1 LIFSL
6 KEEMGVSMAK
16 TYKILMLIENA
27 PVPFDNRVWAEAT
40 TLRDHGFQVSMI
52 GPKGPTKYRESH
64 ICIDGIHIY
73 RYGIPTNTSKYTA
86 YILEYSIS
94 LLMTFLLSFKVLFRH
109 GFDVIHTANP
119 PDLFFII
126 GLFYRLLG
134 KKFIFDQHDLA
145 PEMFQVKFN
154 GRMKPVHKL
163 LLFLE
168 RCSYRTASA
177 VITTNLSQ
185 KRFAIE
191 RGHCHLDKVFVVRN
205 GPELDRIKLVTPE
218 PELKRGRHY
227 LLTYVGEMG
236 IQDGIDNALYA
247 LHHLVHKRGR
257 QDVLLV
263 LMGDGDYAPTLHKLA
278 HELSLDEYVY
288 FTGWVE
294 AEDIVRYLTVAD
306 VGISPDPQN
315 GLNEYCTM
323 VKTMEYMAM
332 GKPTVAFDLAET
344 RFSAQ
349 DAALYATP
357 NLVEDFA
364 GKIETLL
371 ADKEL
376 RLRMGA
382 FGRKRIEELLNW
394 ENDKQNLLQAYE
406 SLFSRSY
413 KRPEKENDHQGPP
426 HPTPPP
432 SLLQE
437 TGRSL

>member
-1 LIFSL
+1 
-6 KEEMGVSMAK
+6 
-16 TYKILMLIENA
+16 
-27 PVPFDNRVWAEAT
+27 
-40 TLRDHGFQVSMI
+40 
-52 GPKGPTKYRESH
+52 
-64 ICIDGIHIY
+64 
-73 RYGIPTNTSKYTA
+73 
-86 YILEYSIS
+86 
-94 LLMTFLLSFKVLFRH
+94 
-109 GFDVIHTANP
+109 
-119 PDLFFII
+119 
-126 GLFYRLLG
+126 
-134 KKFIFDQHDLA
+134 
-145 PEMFQVKFN
+145 
-154 GRMKPVHKL
+154 
-163 LLFLE
+163 
-168 RCSYRTASA
+168 
-177 VITTNLSQ
+177 
-185 KRFAIE
+185 
-191 RGHCHLDKVFVVRN
+191 
-205 GPELDRIKLVTPE
+205 
-218 PELKRGRHY
+218 
-227 LLTYVGEMG
+227 
-236 IQDGIDNALYA
+236 
-247 LHHLVHKRGR
+247 
-257 QDVLLV
+257 
-263 LMGDGDYAPTLHKLA
+263 
-278 HELSLDEYVY
+278 VY

-371 ADKEL
+371 DDKEL
-376 RLRMGA
+376 RLRMGT